1 MSPWN
6 HPEKFDGFYNS
17 KQKRLKFYKLG
28 IICGI
33 LHLEYLKMRIK
44 NSNIFKDTELENFN
58 SIETIFLDL
67 QQFNISFKP

>member
-1 MSPWN
+1 
-6 HPEKFDGFYNS
+6 
-17 KQKRLKFYKLG
+17 
-28 IICGI
+28 
-33 LHLEYLKMRIK
+33 MRIK